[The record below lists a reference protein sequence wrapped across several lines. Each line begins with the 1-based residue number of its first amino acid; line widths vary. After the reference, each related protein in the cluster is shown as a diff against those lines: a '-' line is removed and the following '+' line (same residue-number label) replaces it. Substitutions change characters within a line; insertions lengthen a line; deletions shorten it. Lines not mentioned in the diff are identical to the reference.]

1 MKKISLALI
10 TSICL
15 MACHTSESNL
25 IVKTEV
31 KGLKKGRLFLQ
42 SFKDSVFVNID
53 SISVNGQ
60 ENMELSGTITEPEL
74 LALQLNDNSKEEE
87 RYKRIF
93 FFGDP
98 AEVYNVKTEL
108 KSFATNA
115 EIKSNSKNQAKFKT
129 FNTIM
134 QQFRNQNLDLIKE
147 SLDAQI
153 DQKAG
158 IESRDSL
165 QQRYANL
172 IKRKYLYTVN
182 FAMTNKDLEVAPYV
196 MLAEAYDAQVDYLD
210 TVYNNLTPKIKK
222 SRYGLELKELIEQT
236 KKAN

>member
-1 MKKISLALI
+1 MKQISLILI

-15 MACHTSESNL
+15 MACQTSESNL
-25 IVKTEV
+25 VVKTEV
-31 KGLKKGRLFLQ
+31 KGLKKGHLFLQ

-53 SISVNGQ
+53 SMSVNGQ
-60 ENMELSGTITEPEL
+60 QNIELSGTITEPEL
-74 LALQLNDNSKEEE
+74 LALQLSDNSEEE
-87 RYKRIF
+87 EFKRIF

-98 AEVYNVKTEL
+98 TEVYNVKTEL

-115 EIKSNSKNQAKFKT
+115 EIKSNSKNQAKFET

-147 SLDAQI
+147 SINAQI

-158 IESRDSL
+158 LEKQDSL

-182 FAMTNKDLEVAPYV
+182 FAMTNNDLEVAPYV
-196 MLAEAYDAQVDYLD
+196 MLAEAYDAQVNYLD

-222 SRYGLELKELIEQT
+222 SRYGLELKELIDQT